1 MKKLLCLLLA
11 ALMLA
16 AAGCGKNTAET
27 SEVSDTS
34 AGVAVHV
41 DYSKLT
47 PYDPPEETYTLHEGY
62 TKGEGLQ
69 ARDDYGALIEYCG
82 KESIETGLNREV
94 LYLYGLVS
102 SKGELVTD
110 PIYQT
115 IGYAGGFLV
124 LDRPN
129 PAFANQ
135 FDAPRCFVTL
145 AAPDGSWVRE
155 LDDCRECYTGKE
167 YMIALSMDNSVDVW
181 KTTGERK
188 AHFDGALFEEFLNGK
203 SWDRSD
209 SSAVVYCKDD
219 KVAYAVT
226 DYCKDDEGG
235 FATIETLYLDLENG
249 VVLDTP
255 PEGYPKNYKDDA
267 SEPDLMLQR
276 PKLGKRCEWQGCF
289 TDPVT
294 KKNYFYGKVEDHA
307 YFTLFDGDGNVMVE
321 PYREFPSD
329 QPSPSVEKV
338 ANGWYA
344 TIEEGRF
351 CYRTFGE
358 GTLKFCYTMKTNSD

>member
-1 MKKLLCLLLA
+1 
-11 ALMLA
+11 MLA
-16 AAGCGKNTAET
+16 ATGCGKNTAET
-27 SEVSDTS
+27 SEVSATS

-47 PYDPPEETYTLHEGY
+47 PYEPPEETYTLHKGY

-69 ARDDYGALIEYCG
+69 ARDDYGALLEYCG
-82 KESIETGLNREV
+82 KEVVETGLNREV

-110 PIYQT
+110 PIYQS
-115 IGYAGGFLV
+115 IGYEDGFLV
-124 LDRPN
+124 LKRPN
-129 PAFANQ
+129 PAFANR
-135 FDAPRCFVTL
+135 FDTPLCFVTI

-155 LDDCRECYTGKE
+155 LDNCRECYTGKE
-167 YMIALSMDNSVDVW
+167 YMIALSMDNSVDLW
-181 KTTGERK
+181 ETTGERK

-235 FATIETLYLDLENG
+235 AIIETLYLDLENG

-255 PEGYPKNYKDDA
+255 PEGYPKNYKDEA
-267 SEPDLMLQR
+267 SVPDLMLQR

-294 KKNYFYGKVEDHA
+294 KKNYFYGKVEDHT
-307 YFTLFDGDGNVMVE
+307 YYTLFDGDGNVMVE
-321 PYREFPSD
+321 PYREFPWD
-329 QPSPSVEKV
+329 RPSPSVERV

-344 TIEEGRF
+344 TMENGRF
-351 CYRTFGE
+351 CYRTLSD

>member
-16 AAGCGKNTAET
+16 AAGCTKTAQET
-27 SEVSDTS
+27 SEVSETS
-34 AGVAVHV
+34 SGVAVHV

-47 PYDPPEETYTLHEGY
+47 PYDPPEVTYTLHEGY
-62 TKGEGLQ
+62 TPGEGLQ

-82 KESIETGLNREV
+82 KESVETGMNISV

-115 IGYAGGFLV
+115 IGYEDGFLV
-124 LDRPN
+124 LKRPN
-129 PAFANQ
+129 PAFADPYDQ
-135 FDAPRCFVTL
+135 PLCFVTL

-155 LDDCRECYTGKE
+155 LDNCRDCYTGKE
-167 YMIALSMDNSVDVW
+167 YMIAISMDNSVDLW
-181 KTTGERK
+181 ETTGERK

-203 SWDRSD
+203 FWERSD
-209 SSAVVYCKDD
+209 STAVVYCKDD
-219 KVAYAVT
+219 KVAYAC
-226 DYCKDDEGG
+226 CKDDEGG
-235 FATIETLYLDLENG
+235 KTLYLDLENG

-276 PKLGKRCEWQGCF
+276 PELGKRCEWQGCF

-294 KKNYFYGKVEDHA
+294 KKNYFYGKVENHT
-307 YFTLFDGDGNVMVE
+307 YYTLFDGDGNVMAE
-321 PYREFPSD
+321 PYREFPWD
-329 QPSPSVEKV
+329 RPSPSVEKV
-338 ANGWYA
+338 CNGWYV

-351 CYRTFGE
+351 CYRTLGE